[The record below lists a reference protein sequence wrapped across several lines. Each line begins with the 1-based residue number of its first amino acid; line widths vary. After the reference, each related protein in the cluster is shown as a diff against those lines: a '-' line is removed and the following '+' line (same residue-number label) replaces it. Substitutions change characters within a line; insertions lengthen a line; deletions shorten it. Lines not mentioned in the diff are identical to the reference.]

1 MNYLLDTNVFINLIE
16 ESFDRL
22 SQTQREVISKSES
35 IFWLSESSLY
45 EIAIKVRLEKSDFS
59 HINISTI
66 EDDRQRLNIRLL
78 KPKVVHYL
86 NIPEV
91 PKVYLSPSKLHAD
104 PFDLLIIS
112 QALIEDLPILS
123 TDRYF
128 PDYEGLR
135 VIT

>member
-1 MNYLLDTNVFINLIE
+1 MNYLLDTNVFIILIE
-16 ESFDRL
+16 ENFDRL
-22 SQTQREVISKSES
+22 SQVQREVISNSES

-59 HINISTI
+59 HIKISTI
-66 EDDRQRLNIRLL
+66 EKDRQRLNIRLL
-78 KPKVVHYL
+78 KPKVLHYL

-91 PKVYLSPSKLHAD
+91 PKVYVSPSKLHAD

-112 QALIEDLPILS
+112 QALIENLPILS

-128 PDYEGLR
+128 PEYEGLQ
-135 VIT
+135 VVN

>member
-1 MNYLLDTNVFINLIE
+1 
-16 ESFDRL
+16 
-22 SQTQREVISKSES
+22 
-35 IFWLSESSLY
+35 
-45 EIAIKVRLEKSDFS
+45 
-59 HINISTI
+59 
-66 EDDRQRLNIRLL
+66 
-78 KPKVVHYL
+78 
-86 NIPEV
+86 
-91 PKVYLSPSKLHAD
+91 VYLSPSKLHAD